1 MVATLNVNPMQTTN
15 AAGSFRTLS
24 DGFIQGVAMDDP
36 ATRWSLTTGVLLGTE
51 TLPMWGGVAISEF
64 ISSPLSAT
72 THSEQL
78 GNDIG
83 RATAVANLTGFS
95 VFDQGHNAINTPQ
108 SPVPLVLAN
117 MTLSFYRLGS
127 GARIP
132 VKCNPGLIS
141 LRTGLI
147 QGSTLVSWDYVNQEL
162 VPYTP
167 AYVANPITGAVWAS
181 TNGGQ
186 VTYTV
191 TNDLSAVL
199 AAGSVIDVTGVINTA
214 GAGGATGVYNGNF
227 VVVSVTSTTIVVTY
241 PAAASP
247 GTYSSGGSVSAGG
260 GAISVKVLT
269 IQATN
274 CMTVNYSNPAAN
286 PAGNGFASWNQNDS
300 CALVLI

>member
-24 DGFIQGVAMDDP
+24 DGFIQGIAEDDP
-36 ATRWSLTTGVLLGTE
+36 ATRWSLATGVLLGTE

-64 ISSPLSAT
+64 ISPPLSAT
-72 THSEQL
+72 THDTVL

-83 RATAVANLTGFS
+83 RATAIANLTGFS
-95 VFDQGHNAINTPQ
+95 VFDQAHNMINTPQ
-108 SPVPLVLAN
+108 SPVPLALAN
-117 MTLSFYRLGS
+117 MTVSFYRLGS

-167 AYVANPITGAVWAS
+167 AYVANPITGAVWA
-181 TNGGQ
+181 NIAGGQ

-199 AAGSVIDVTGVINTA
+199 AAGSIIDVSGVVNTGGTSTA
-214 GAGGATGVYNGNF
+214 VFNGNF

-241 PAAASP
+241 VAAASP
-247 GTYSSGGSVSAGG
+247 GTYASGGSVAAGG

-269 IQATN
+269 IRSDN
-274 CMTVNYSNPAAN
+274 CMTVSYNTSS
-286 PAGNGFASWNQNDS
+286 GFATWNQNDS
-300 CALVLI
+300 VALILI